1 MRHACLLALLILVLP
16 DSAAAERFSLVVN
29 GKSIHVDSD
38 YDWNEANNGLGLEYE
53 FRRRGPWVVKAVAS
67 QFKDSNKENSVMTGV
82 GLSRRLVGAHRDAN
96 FYLDAGLVA
105 FAMSRESRGGRKLL
119 PGVLPALSF
128 GTRNVGLNVTYIPE
142 IAARK
147 MSRAHEYDPGMGG
160 IVFLQARISL
170 VLIAPRR

>member
-1 MRHACLLALLILVLP
+1 MRLALLIVSILLVLP
-16 DSAAAERFSLVVN
+16 GLAVADHLSLVVN

-38 YDWNEANNGLGLEYE
+38 YDWNEANTGLGLEYE

-67 QFKDSNKENSVMTGV
+67 QFEDSNHNDSVMTGV
-82 GLSRRLVGAHRDAN
+82 GLSRRLVGAHRGSK

-105 FAMSRESRGGRKLL
+105 FAMSRESRGGRKVL
-119 PGVLPALSF
+119 PGILPALSF

-147 MSRAHEYDPGMGG
+147 MSRAHELDPGMGG

-170 VLIAPRR
+170 DLVRPRR